1 MAAAMELLAEV
12 GPYGL
17 TLAMAA
23 ERAGVSRALPTYQF
37 RTRNELLAAAAAE
50 LLGDQ
55 GAGEE
60 FGLEPLMAW
69 IGEQLKVSDLDAIR
83 MRARL
88 AFIVG
93 PPEPAAS
100 AAVAA
105 YWSTRVE
112 IVRRHLEQAKMLRRI
127 PDDLD
132 PPGVA
137 SVIVGLLH
145 GEIARVS
152 WGHGEANVELFLTMM
167 RNSLAGPPM
176 TVRPRPKK
184 SKAPHKDQRALWPS
198 PGGAIDELP
207 PVPTDE

>member
-93 PPEPAAS
+93 PPEPA
-100 AAVAA
+100 
-105 YWSTRVE
+105 
-112 IVRRHLEQAKMLRRI
+112 
-127 PDDLD
+127 
-132 PPGVA
+132 
-137 SVIVGLLH
+137 IVGLLH